1 MDEEQENYST
11 ENETE
16 IKPKRVLTEAQKL
29 QLAQARVKA
38 IEMRKLR
45 AEERKVEKENTKID
59 NKISE
64 MEKKKEIMKLQ
75 QMAVEQNL
83 EIDIKPKA
91 KAKPKSPD
99 PEPEPVKPSPPSPKV
114 TEPAS
119 PPQSDFKWV
128 NGRLMFFE

>member
-16 IKPKRVLTEAQKL
+16 IRPKRVLTEAQKL

-64 MEKKKEIMKLQ
+64 MEKKEIMKLQ
-75 QMAVEQNL
+75 QMAVEQSRYTMLL
-83 EIDIKPKA
+83 E
-91 KAKPKSPD
+91 S
-99 PEPEPVKPSPPSPKV
+99 VVS
-114 TEPAS
+114 
-119 PPQSDFKWV
+119 
-128 NGRLMFFE
+128 